1 MALIARFLTFMPL
14 CALADSQMAA
24 QRVVL
29 VVSEGG
35 ICQQADLQRA
45 RSR

>member
-29 VVSEGG
+29 AVSDGG
-35 ICQQADLQRA
+35 IREQRDLQRA
-45 RSR
+45 PSP